1 MRTPRTR
8 SPLAD
13 RRSLLLAA
21 LTAGLAACGGTAYQ
35 RVPSPPPGAPVA
47 AEACRV
53 YIARLDVLA
62 GSGRKVRVFDDD
74 TEIGVLGEH
83 EYLCWDRPAG
93 RGVGSAVFEGI
104 DFRTREVENVFDLP
118 REGGTTT
125 YYGLSVN
132 REDRQPRIERLSEAD
147 GRALIAKRRPARGR

>member
-1 MRTPRTR
+1 MRLLP
-8 SPLAD
+8 P
-13 RRSLLLAA
+13 RRSLLLAVMTG
-21 LTAGLAACGGTAYQ
+21 LLAACGGAAHQ
-35 RVPSPPPGAPVA
+35 RVPAPPPGAPVA
-47 AEACRV
+47 ASTCRV
-53 YIARLDVLA
+53 YLARQDVVA
-62 GSGRKVRVFDDD
+62 GSWRNVRVFDDD

-118 REGGTTT
+118 REGGTTA
-125 YYGLSVN
+125 YYGLTVN

-147 GRALIAKRRPARGR
+147 GRALIAQRRPAKRR